1 MPHTDMN
8 RLNGQ
13 SRGVGRTVHGV
24 GIKSKDITSLY
35 TDTLRCVQNTA
46 HRAPHCKSEF
56 LAHMNES
63 LNEPSVGL
71 GFSAGTYGFTACGGN
86 AVREVEV

>member
-1 MPHTDMN
+1 MPHCDMKFIIW
-8 RLNGQ
+8 LNTEREKT
-13 SRGVGRTVHGV
+13 SRR
-24 GIKSKDITSLY
+24 
-35 TDTLRCVQNTA
+35 LRCAQNIA
-46 HRAPHCKSEF
+46 HRAPQYKSEF

>member
-1 MPHTDMN
+1 MKFMMAQKTRPVRRENIHHPTEMCSD
-8 RLNGQ
+8 
-13 SRGVGRTVHGV
+13 
-24 GIKSKDITSLY
+24 
-35 TDTLRCVQNTA
+35 NTA
-46 HRAPHCKSEF
+46 HRAPHYKSEF